1 MKRAGWRSSIS
12 LPDESGSIAKMGW
25 RVVAKSGS
33 EALLYVRFRYRL
45 ASGGRLPPLHP
56 SPRWPIEHGAVI
68 VGPLASNLL
77 RGYPIPSLN
86 PSATRSWCGTS
97 TGGKFRRPPVPSCGR
112 SLRDSSKICSAIP
125 KCSFCA
131 SKFDSLC
138 NFAVAAVCEHSEK
151 PRIAFLES
159 LE

>member
-1 MKRAGWRSSIS
+1 MYNLPKGCTRRRTLTLPAGS
-12 LPDESGSIAKMGW
+12 LMPSALVPQLICPPYTHLLTELGSNQ
-25 RVVAKSGS
+25 
-33 EALLYVRFRYRL
+33 LT
-45 ASGGRLPPLHP
+45 P
-56 SPRWPIEHGAVI
+56 VI
-68 VGPLASNLL
+68 VVPLGSNLL

-151 PRIAFLES
+151 PRIAFLE
-159 LE
+159 